1 MDNANSC
8 GSNVIQSFPPKNVS
22 RHQGSGLEKH
32 VSTSF
37 KSTNDQELFEDHDF
51 VRSLKG
57 NSILDLAISL
67 DDPVNPI
74 QAFPPMYAD
83 HVNV

>member
-1 MDNANSC
+1 MFL
-8 GSNVIQSFPPKNVS
+8 QVS
-22 RHQGSGLEKH
+22 
-32 VSTSF
+32 

-67 DDPVNPI
+67 DDPVNPT
-74 QAFPPMYAD
+74 QAASTYNMVTTQMWYMWALKNCLWFNQMGFSNSNHTP
-83 HVNV
+83 